1 MRVLNPDQ
9 VGGSNFAYQHHTL
22 ERCLDD
28 MAELGRTVVELWG
41 IAPHLHIP
49 EADSAHLRKVRGQL
63 RERGLTLS
71 CITPE
76 QVAYPVNIASGEEW
90 LREQSLQFFL
100 RAAEVCSELESPLL
114 FLTSGR
120 GYEDQPAEV
129 AWGRSVEALQNI
141 TERAGQLGVA
151 CVLEPLQR
159 VESNLV
165 TDVGSLRIM
174 LDDVGSSTLGV
185 VIDTVAMAA
194 AHEHVRD
201 YAEAFGEGI
210 KHVHLVDGA
219 PTGHL
224 AWGDGF
230 LDLAEILRELSQ
242 LNYRGALTFE
252 LFGDGSYAL
261 DPRAAVTQC
270 LDAFEA
276 SLTRIPV

>member
-1 MRVLNPDQ
+1 MNLAQ
-9 VGGSNFAYQHHTL
+9 VSGSNFAYQHHTL

-28 MAELGRTVVELWG
+28 MADLGMNKVELWG

-49 EADSAHLRKVRGQL
+49 QADSARLRKIRGQL
-63 RERGLTLS
+63 LERGLAVSCLS
-71 CITPE
+71 PE
-76 QVAYPVNIASGEEW
+76 QVAYPVNIASGEKW
-90 LREQSLQFFL
+90 LRDQSLQLFL

-114 FLTSGR
+114 FLTTGR
-120 GYEDQPAEV
+120 GYEDQPPEV
-129 AWGRSVEALQNI
+129 AWARSVEALQTI
-141 TERAGQLGVA
+141 TRRAAHLGVA

-165 TDVGSLRIM
+165 TDVGSLRLM

-194 AHEHVRD
+194 AGEHVRD
-201 YAEAFGEGI
+201 YAKTFGEVI
-210 KHVHLVDGA
+210 RHVHLVDGA

-230 LDLAEILRELSQ
+230 LDLDEILHELSQ
-242 LNYRGALTFE
+242 LNYSGALTFE

-270 LDAFEA
+270 LDAVKS
-276 SLTRIPV
+276 SLAQIPA

>member
-63 RERGLTLS
+63 RERELTVS

-129 AWGRSVEALQNI
+129 AWGRSVVALQNI

-230 LDLAEILRELSQ
+230 LDLEEILRELSQ
-242 LNYRGALTFE
+242 LNYRGTLTFE